1 MFVVDIKALFR
12 SLSIYRF
19 NREHHQSLLTLYCP
33 LVLKRGLVFDIG
45 AHAGDRT
52 TCFRKLGARVISI
65 EPQKI
70 FATFLKIDNFFHP
83 KVTVL
88 TNVVSEINGV
98 KTLQVNSR
106 NPTVSTLSNSFIQAA
121 NDRGNEWHGQAWDHS
136 ISVHSVTLDFLI
148 TQYGVPDFIKI
159 DVEGAELDVLNGLT
173 QVVPAISFEFTLIQ
187 RELAFDCIRR
197 CETLGLHQFNVSLG
211 EAHTFIFD
219 SWTDATALSL
229 YISGLPSEANSGD
242 VYASM

>member
-19 NREHHQSLLTLYCP
+19 NREHHQSLLNLYRP
-33 LVLKRGLVFDIG
+33 LVPRNGLVFDIG

-52 TCFRKLGARVISI
+52 YCFRKLGARVISI

-70 FATFLKIDNFFHP
+70 FAAFLKIDNLLYAN
-83 KVTVL
+83 VTVL
-88 TNVVSEINGV
+88 TNVVSEINGL
-98 KTLQVNSR
+98 KTLQINSQ

-121 NDRGNEWHGQAWDHS
+121 NDRGNEWQGQAWDRS
-136 ISVHSVTLDFLI
+136 ITVHSVTLDFLI

-159 DVEGAELDVLNGLT
+159 DVEGAELDVLCGLT
-173 QVVPAISFEFTLIQ
+173 QVVPGISFEFTLIQ

-197 CETLGLHQFNVSLG
+197 CEALGMRQFNISLG

-219 SWTDATALSL
+219 SWTDATALSF
-229 YISGLPSEANSGD
+229 YISGLPNEANSGD
-242 VYASM
+242 VYASI

>member
-19 NREHHQSLLTLYCP
+19 NREHHQSLLKLYRP
-33 LVLKRGLVFDIG
+33 LVPKNGLVFDIG

-52 TCFRKLGARVISI
+52 YCFRKLGARVICI

-70 FATFLKIDNFFHP
+70 FATFLKIDNLLHP

-88 TNVVSEINGV
+88 TNVVSEINGQ
-98 KTLQVNSR
+98 KTLQVNSQ
-106 NPTVSTLSNSFIQAA
+106 NPTVSTLSNAFIQAA
-121 NDRGNEWHGQAWDHS
+121 NDRGNEWRGQKWDHS
-136 ISVHSVTLDFLI
+136 IAVHSVTLDFLI

-173 QVVPAISFEFTLIQ
+173 QTIPAISFELTLIQ
-187 RELAFDCIRR
+187 RELAYDCICR
-197 CETLGLHQFNVSLG
+197 CEALGLRRFNISLG
-211 EAHTFIFD
+211 EGHVFIFD
-219 SWTDATALSL
+219 SWTDAATLSS
-229 YISGLPSEANSGD
+229 YIVQLPSEANSGD
-242 VYASM
+242 IYASI